1 MQKRFGIRCCVHRRG
16 IRLLVGWINAW
27 LNELTGKKVSCWKET
42 MEINKVF
49 GLILLLIIDCF
60 IFQCVWACMFKL
72 SKLVLRASPHWV
84 SSYDTLPLPIYSTNS
99 LLFQIL
105 ISSLPT
111 PGGLPTLAHAPHT
124 PTCWAVRL
132 YLLPHSSVSFCTI
145 VYSHIYIV
153 PITRA
158 WLCPAHPLNH
168 KPF

>member
-16 IRLLVGWINAW
+16 IRLLVGWINTW

-84 SSYDTLPLPIYSTNS
+84 SSYDTLSPPYLFNQFFTLSNFDFKFAYSWG
-99 LLFQIL
+99 
-105 ISSLPT
+105 P
-111 PGGLPTLAHAPHT
+111 
-124 PTCWAVRL
+124 
-132 YLLPHSSVSFCTI
+132 
-145 VYSHIYIV
+145 SHIG
-153 PITRA
+153 PRPT
-158 WLCPAHPLNH
+158 HPHLLGCETVFASTLFCVFLYNRVLAYLYCTYN
-168 KPF
+168 